1 MTCRELSDFI
11 LDYVA
16 GDLPAPLCDVFERH
30 LSACGNCRVYLATY
44 RATLAAGRA
53 LGEDTVLPPL
63 PEELVQAILAA
74 RRQDERAGN

>member
-16 GDLPAPLCDVFERH
+16 GDLPAPLAEVFERH
-30 LSACGNCRVYLATY
+30 LTACGNCRVYLDMY

-53 LGEDTVLPPL
+53 LGQDTVLPPL
-63 PEELVQAILAA
+63 PEDLVQAILLA
-74 RRQDERAGN
+74 RRHAE